1 MSGAEDGDRELQVS
15 TVSIDPEGVRVVVR
29 DTEESTQL
37 EVCAT
42 TASSPEPMAQV
53 AAGW

>member
-1 MSGAEDGDRELQVS
+1 LIINAVQSMSGAEDGDRELQVS

-37 EVCAT
+37 EVWCDDCVQ
-42 TASSPEPMAQV
+42 S
-53 AAGW
+53 